1 MRTLFFIF
9 ILLYPSVAIAQ
20 DKKVEEKEREVIYK
34 ERTEI
39 DFEGVDITGELIKP
53 QGKLVLDRRKATFNP
68 LIRLRTNF
76 DTEMKEST
84 DEIK

>member
-1 MRTLFFIF
+1 MRTFFFIF
-9 ILLYPSVAIAQ
+9 ILLYPSVAVAQ